1 MSKILI
7 IDDEKEICE
16 SIQMILEYSDGA
28 FGEDYEVEFTTSS
41 KVGVEKLKKNSYDAL
56 LLDIQ
61 MPEMNGFEVLKWI
74 QDENVSIK
82 VIMISAHSSLENA
95 VKATKLGAFDF
106 VEKPIDR
113 DKILISVRNAVEQSF
128 LLKENKKLKDVL
140 GEEGEILGSSSGI
153 KNVLET
159 IKRVAATDARVLITG
174 ENGTGKELVAR
185 AIHKLGKRAKK
196 ELVEVNCAA
205 IPNELIE
212 SELFGH
218 EKGSFTGAIKQRI
231 GKFEQA
237 DGGDLFLDEIGDM
250 SIHAQ
255 AKVLRA
261 IEDGKIERVGGN
273 TKISVDVRIIA
284 ATNKILK
291 AEIEE
296 RNFREDLFHRLNV
309 IPINIPPLRERKED
323 IPILIEHFTKTI
335 CEKNKFPIK
344 SFDKKAIELL
354 QKLPWTGNVREL
366 RNLVERIV
374 IMVPHNEITEKDI
387 VELIPHSS
395 SKMDDILSVTNSFQE
410 FKEKSERAFILKQLE
425 SNGWN
430 ISKTSDVL
438 GIQRSHLYSKMKK
451 YEIEKGSD

>member
-185 AIHKLGKRAKK
+185 AIHKLGKRSKK